1 MRRAALAAVLLALAA
16 CKMPV
21 PPPETPVGWDVY
33 KDGKRVLWML
43 DQPGTFETSAGA
55 APPGIPVYTNPYVTA
70 TAHSVAD
77 EDHLRALM
85 EASKS
90 FADYK
95 ATLEKNGYQVVPV
108 GTAPPPPAKRP

>member
-1 MRRAALAAVLLALAA
+1 MRRAALIAALAALAA
-16 CKMPV
+16 CKMPK

-55 APPGIPVYTNPYVTA
+55 APPGIPVYTHPAVTA
-70 TAHSVAD
+70 TAHDLKD
-77 EDHLRALM
+77 EDHLRALL
-85 EASKS
+85 EASRT
-90 FADYK
+90 FDEYR

-108 GTAPPPPAKRP
+108 GTKPPVKTP